1 MIRYLSKRVM
11 LLIAGLVFMI
21 PLLGKP
27 LMAKIDVENEGW
39 RPRRARA
46 GAVKQRPNLFA
57 GDPADPTVSEPC
69 FESDSS
75 Q

>member
-1 MIRYLSKRVM
+1 MIRCLSKRVM

-27 LMAKIDVENEGW
+27 LMAKIDVENSGGW
-39 RPRRARA
+39 RPHRA
-46 GAVKQRPNLFA
+46 GAVKHRPNVVTMDDDGAPCMDAGDSFA
-57 GDPADPTVSEPC
+57 G
-69 FESDSS
+69 

>member
-27 LMAKIDVENEGW
+27 LMAKIDMENRSW
-39 RPRRARA
+39 RPHRS
-46 GAVKQRPNLFA
+46 GAFKHRPNFA
-57 GDPADPTVSEPC
+57 QEADSEPC
-69 FESDSS
+69 MESDSIAGES
-75 Q
+75 GE